1 MVRLRKPTATLFSFV
16 LLGGCHGDVANPRQL
31 EALNGCTERWRIE
44 FPELYGEA
52 NDVTK
57 RRALAVMMPDKITFK
72 VDGSFSFEQPP
83 TEWRDSYDIQ
93 FVCRGNIV
101 RRTIELI
108 GHGNTVRR
116 PSSGAVWS
124 F

>member
-1 MVRLRKPTATLFSFV
+1 M
-16 LLGGCHGDVANPRQL
+16 
-31 EALNGCTERWRIE
+31 EELNGCTERWRIE

-57 RRALAVMMPDKITFK
+57 RRALAVMMPEKITFND
-72 VDGSFSFEQPP
+72 DGSFSFEQPQ

-101 RRTIELI
+101 RHTIDLV
-108 GHGNTVRR
+108 GYGNTVRR